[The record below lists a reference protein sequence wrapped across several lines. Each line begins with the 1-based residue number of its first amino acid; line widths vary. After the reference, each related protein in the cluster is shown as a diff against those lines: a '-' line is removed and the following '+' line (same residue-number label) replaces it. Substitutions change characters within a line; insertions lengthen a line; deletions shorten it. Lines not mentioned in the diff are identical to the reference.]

1 MFRCGLFHLYKIS
14 SSFLTAN
21 VILLLWCLEGQ
32 KLFGNPEVTLQ
43 DGLLHTGLPCPLD
56 LILVHETCTIK
67 SAAALSYIVDTV
79 RNTTHGM
86 KKAMNRLLYPYPLQP
101 VDLVVEQHLS
111 VWQVDVAVVGVVEKV
126 SK

>member
-1 MFRCGLFHLYKIS
+1 
-14 SSFLTAN
+14 
-21 VILLLWCLEGQ
+21 
-32 KLFGNPEVTLQ
+32 
-43 DGLLHTGLPCPLD
+43 
-56 LILVHETCTIK
+56 
-67 SAAALSYIVDTV
+67 
-79 RNTTHGM
+79 M